1 MKKFAVI
8 IMAILLVLPA
18 AACGKGG
25 KAPAPTAKLPD
36 KYEEKDRLP
45 VSVALWDMQPTAEG
59 SAAAALGTTIA
70 EKFGITLDPVAV
82 TRADYKDKLNQALAA
97 KALPDM
103 FTMEAFADKAFFKA
117 LLDQKALRDIPASA
131 TKGLTTVDAL
141 AARYRDEVSVDGKLY
156 FLPRPNNY
164 ANYRSGSAQVI
175 YYRADWGR
183 LSGKAKVG
191 AASDWQTFNELLAYF
206 NHDDPDRNKLDD
218 TYGLSTAGP
227 GGMETV
233 YLNTF
238 GVRPFVLEGGQWLP
252 GVVSQ
257 RAKQALQWANEAC
270 RSGLIDPESATQ
282 DEAAMIDKFC
292 QGKVGMIVLDG
303 TPAGSA
309 KLAAAWQAQS
319 DVPLTKAVAVLP
331 QPIGPYGV
339 SYNDGT
345 SYTTAT
351 AFAAAV
357 DNKKLTRILHLID
370 WTLGEEG
377 LMALT
382 YGKQGSDYT
391 LNAGVPTSKLKDDAG
406 QSITYRRKLAGWGT
420 LANLGT
426 LAQDWMPGA
435 AEDSFEQLS
444 LQTTTNYWWI
454 NNWRTELF
462 TSHAL
467 DGALAAYDDSAARDE
482 LVNLMFRSSD
492 VDTDWTAFAAKYTA
506 AAADATQQANDLA
519 KQRKITTEE

>member
-1 MKKFAVI
+1 MKK
-8 IMAILLVLPA
+8 LLVIFMVISVLLPA
-18 AACGKGG
+18 AACGKGTKG
-25 KAPAPTAKLPD
+25 PAPTANIPD

-45 VSVALWDMQPTAEG
+45 VTIALWDMSAAAEG
-59 SAAAALGTTIA
+59 SAAAALGATIA
-70 EKFGITLDPVAV
+70 EKFGITLEPVAV
-82 TRADYKDKLNQALAA
+82 TQADYKEKLNQALAA
-97 KALPDM
+97 QALPDL
-103 FTMEAFADKAFFKA
+103 FTMEAFADKAFLKS

-131 TKGLTTVDAL
+131 TKGLTAVDTL
-141 AARYRDEVSVDGKLY
+141 AGRYRDELSIDGKLY
-156 FLPRPNNY
+156 FLPRPNCY

-191 AASDWQTFNELLAYF
+191 SAADWQTFNALLAYF
-206 NHDDPDRNKLDD
+206 NHDDPDQNKLDD

-227 GGMETV
+227 SGLATV

-238 GVRPFVLEGGQWLP
+238 GVRPFVLEGGQWVP

-292 QGKVGMIVLDG
+292 QGKVGMIVMDG

-309 KLAAAWQAQS
+309 RLAAAWQAQT
-319 DVPLTKAVAVLP
+319 DVPMTKAVAVLP

-339 SYNDGT
+339 SYNDGA
-345 SYTTAT
+345 SYATAT

-357 DNKKLTRILHLID
+357 DNKKLPRILHLID
-370 WTLGEEG
+370 WTLSEQG
-377 LMALT
+377 LLALT

-391 LNAGVPTSKLKDDAG
+391 LDNGVPTSKITGSDG
-406 QSITYRRKLAGWGT
+406 QRMLYRQKLAGWGP
-420 LANLGT
+420 LADLGT
-426 LAQDWMPGA
+426 LAQDWIPGA
-435 AEDSFEQLS
+435 AEDSFVQLS
-444 LQTTTNYWWI
+444 LGTTTNYWWA

-462 TSHAL
+462 TNHAL
-467 DGALAAYDDSAARDE
+467 DGALATYDDSAAREE
-482 LVNLMFRSSD
+482 LISLMFRSSD
-492 VDTDWTAFAAKYTA
+492 TEADWTAFAAKY
-506 AAADATQQANDLA
+506 AAADAAQQANDIA